1 MLCISHQN
9 LFSYTVHVHLVHS
22 AAGFKEPFGMLIYI
36 FYAVFYCA
44 HYHCHHFG
52 AYRRHVSV
60 INYYLQCCLWALQ
73 LYITFACVKHC
84 TLHGGKKPGERPQ
97 QSQMYCEMCGK
108 S

>member
-52 AYRRHVSV
+52 AYCRHVSLIIISNAV
-60 INYYLQCCLWALQ
+60 CG
-73 LYITFACVKHC
+73 LYSY
-84 TLHGGKKPGERPQ
+84 TLPLHV
-97 QSQMYCEMCGK
+97 
-108 S
+108 